1 MNSANQGSKPEAE
14 GVRLQ
19 KVLAS
24 AGFGSRRKCEELI
37 ASGRVS
43 VDGRIITHQGVR
55 VRPESVVIR
64 VDDQRISVPKGTVVL
79 ALNKPVDVLTAMSD
93 DRGRPCVG
101 DLVADSEYGIGSGHN
116 QLFHVGRLDAD
127 TEGLLIL
134 TNDGDLSHLLTHPS
148 FGVAKTYVAGA
159 RGVMKPGDLKRLK
172 QGVKVDDK
180 VVEVS
185 QAKLLDTSRTGSLIE
200 LTIHEG
206 RNRIV
211 RRLLAELGYPV
222 ESLIRTKFG
231 TVSLGRLKSGGI
243 RALSDQEVTSLM
255 DAAEA
260 TAKKR

>member
-1 MNSANQGSKPEAE
+1 MSSSNQGSKGEAE

-37 ASGRVS
+37 DSGRVS
-43 VDGRIITHQGVR
+43 VDGRVIKHQGVR

-64 VDDQRISVPKGTVVL
+64 VDDQRISVPTGTVVL
-79 ALNKPVDVLTAMSD
+79 ALNKPLGVLTAMSD

-101 DLVADSEYGIGSGHN
+101 DLIADSEYGIGSGLN

-148 FGVAKTYVAGA
+148 FGVSKTYVAGV

-180 VVEVS
+180 AVEVS
-185 QAKLLDTSRTGSLIE
+185 SVKLLDTNSTGSLVE

-211 RRLLAELGYPV
+211 RRLFAELGYPV
-222 ESLIRTKFG
+222 ESLMRTEFG
-231 TVSLGRLKSGGI
+231 SVSLRRLRSGGI
-243 RALSDQEVTSLM
+243 RSLSEQEVTRLI

-260 TAKKR
+260 PNSKS